1 MDQPTSNKKL
11 APISQA
17 TSQIPSSQETLTLIL
32 NLVFAL
38 SLFSFYKYKV
48 KIQIRYNEDPLLLF
62 HFFITLQALTIFYQ
76 IKCKYQLFALKVLVS
91 EKGKNKAKKYK
102 HWR

>member
-1 MDQPTSNKKL
+1 MDNSSNIEKWYTNKNDYVYFYGKECYMVMDQPTSNKKL

-38 SLFSFYKYKV
+38 SLFLFYKYKV

-62 HFFITLQALTIFYQ
+62 IFLLHCKPWQYFI
-76 IKCKYQLFALKVLVS
+76 K
-91 EKGKNKAKKYK
+91 
-102 HWR
+102 